1 MRPSIEK
8 EKGEEGGKK
17 EKNGSGKRGS
27 RSIGGWVFDLDKYI
41 FRYTDDA
48 TGIEF
53 R

>member
-1 MRPSIEK
+1 MRPGIEK
-8 EKGEEGGKK
+8 EKGEEGGEK
-17 EKNGSGKRGS
+17 EKNGSGS